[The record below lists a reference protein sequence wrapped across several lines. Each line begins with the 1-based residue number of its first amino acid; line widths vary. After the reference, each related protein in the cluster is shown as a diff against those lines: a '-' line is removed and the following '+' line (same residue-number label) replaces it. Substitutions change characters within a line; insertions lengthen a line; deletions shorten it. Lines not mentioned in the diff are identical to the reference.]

1 MHRIERR
8 PITLIVAGL
17 LLTVLMVTSTPR
29 PTSAATDPA
38 NPADTPVQA
47 AALTSPAVAIAMSK
61 GNGFWIATSAGDVYP
76 YGSAGAY
83 GDLGDLALNAPIVSM
98 VATATGLGY
107 WLIAADGGV
116 FAFGDAPFH
125 GSTGNLRLNR
135 PVVSMAPTADGG
147 GYWLVASDGGVFAF
161 GNAGFHGSTGNIT
174 LNQPIFGITRS
185 PSGLG
190 YRMVASDG
198 GIFSFGDAPF
208 YGSLVGGPTEAPVL
222 PMTRVIG
229 MAPTRAD
236 DGYWIVNDA
245 GQIFGFGGAFRYGSL
260 PGRPVAVTP
269 SGVGLRAVFADG
281 STRGYFESSAL
292 PETTPPPPYPAPT
305 PPTLRS
311 ADLVCETSYGGSA
324 RIVVLVHG
332 STGATWSVLQPFNG
346 VAPIAWF
353 PDGVVQIEGSISLFG
368 RPDPVHVVG
377 TIHLQYDPDSQGPLP
392 PVPFDVA
399 FDETVSGCPR

>member
-1 MHRIERR
+1 MHRIDRR
-8 PITLIVAGL
+8 SFAPLLACL
-17 LLTVLMVTSTPR
+17 LLAAVLVASTPGR
-29 PTSAATDPA
+29 ATAITPTDT
-38 NPADTPVQA
+38 PADV
-47 AALTSPAVAIAMSK
+47 AALTSPAVAIARST

-76 YGSAGAY
+76 YGSAGEY
-83 GDLGDLALNAPIVSM
+83 GDLGHLTLNAPIVSM

-161 GNAGFHGSTGNIT
+161 GNAGFHGSTGDIT
-174 LNQPIFGITRS
+174 LNEPIFGITRS

-229 MAPTRAD
+229 MAPTRMD
-236 DGYWIVNDA
+236 DGYWIVNDI
-245 GQIFGFGGAFRYGSL
+245 GQVFGFGAAVPYGSL
-260 PGRPVAVTP
+260 AGRPVAVTP
-269 SGVGLRAVFADG
+269 SGLGLRAVFADG
-281 STRGYFESSAL
+281 STRGYYESGAL

-305 PPTLRS
+305 PPTVRS
-311 ADLVCETSYGGSA
+311 TDLVCQTGFGGSA

-332 STGATWSVLQPFNG
+332 STGAAWSVLQPFHG

-368 RPDPVHVVG
+368 QPDPVHVAG

-392 PVPFDVA
+392 PVPFDVP
-399 FDETVSGCPR
+399 FDDTVSGCPR